1 METKF
6 YSFKGYFPIELPNYW
21 RFDDGTVRTD
31 LQELSD
37 EDLET
42 LGWIGSI
49 EMPPLPGTSYHTHSY
64 EWNSDTLRFDAV
76 ELDEFEK
83 KRRVNY
89 QEFWD
94 NLIEGGL
101 VGNWETQEKTG
112 TSYKTIKEYSKQ
124 SLEINTIVTEFVTL
138 ISDAKRG
145 YANVTAI
152 QNSIYEILN
161 NIPLSQNELKEL
173 KDLFDYS
180 GMSAIYKLEIT
191 T

>member
-6 YSFKGYFPIELPNYW
+6 YSFKGNFPMELSNYW
-21 RFDDGTVRTD
+21 KFDDGTVRTD

-42 LGWIGSI
+42 LGWIGPI
-49 EMPPLPGTSYHTHSY
+49 EMPSFFSPSYHTHSY
-64 EWNSDTLRFDAV
+64 EWNSDTLLFDAI
-76 ELDEFEK
+76 ELNEFEK
-83 KRRVNY
+83 KRRVDY
-89 QEFWD
+89 QIFWD

-124 SLEINTIVTEFVTL
+124 SLEINTIVTEFINL

-145 YANVTAI
+145 YANITAI

-161 NIPLSQNELKEL
+161 TIPLSQNELKEL
-173 KDLFDYS
+173 KDLFDFS